1 MHRIQTLRPA
11 FTLVELLIVIT
22 ILGILAAIVV
32 PRFTSASVQTKENA
46 MKEDLRRVRTQIEL
60 FKAQHNGLNPGEF
73 YPSAPA
79 PSGGEFVMIFTR
91 FTDVNGIPS
100 MVKTED
106 YRFGP
111 YLPSF
116 PTNPMNGLS
125 DVRVGAFDGESF
137 DGLTGWLYD
146 PATGRFAPNLVGE
159 DSSGKRFRDY

>member
-1 MHRIQTLRPA
+1 MHRMPLTRHA

-73 YPSAPA
+73 FPSGPA
-79 PSGGEFVMIFTR
+79 PSGGEFTMIFTR
-91 FTDVNGIPS
+91 YTDVNGFAS
-100 MVKTED
+100 MVKSED